1 MAITDKTIFFF
12 LNYVSQVLLLKVWC
26 WEKPILTYN
35 FSEGKDQI
43 LRESPI
49 MIAVYLAKN
58 KNTYNKYVYNIQ
70 LDEC

>member
-49 MIAVYLAKN
+49 MIAVYLA
-58 KNTYNKYVYNIQ
+58 
-70 LDEC
+70 